1 MKKTLYIS
9 DLDGTL
15 LGPDSRL
22 SAATVT
28 LLNHAVSEGV
38 LFSVAT
44 ARTPATVSV
53 LLRDVDIRIPL
64 VVMTGAAL
72 WDKASGA
79 YSEVQYF
86 SPAQVREITEVYRR
100 PEGGGGFLYTLA
112 KDSALPQAEKDA
124 QKIRDIMEIY
134 HIGPLNKVEREFM
147 EERLHTPYKRFFVP
161 EDGRS
166 EIPSEIENAVLFFG
180 MKKEDVA
187 REIRAG
193 LHKIPDINPM
203 FYYDWHAVDN
213 IASVEAF
220 PKGATK
226 AQAIKRLKR
235 LVGADRVVVFGDN
248 MNDLSM
254 MAAADWSVAV
264 GNALPEVKRSADEVI
279 GSNGADS
286 VARYILE
293 DFRRS

>member
-15 LGPDSRL
+15 LGPESKM
-22 SAATVT
+22 SATAVT

-44 ARTPATVSV
+44 ARTPATVS
-53 LLRDVDIRIPL
+53 LLLKDVDISIPL

-72 WDKASGA
+72 WDKNTGV

-86 SPAQVREITEVYRR
+86 KPQQVKEIIEVYRC
-100 PEGGGGFLYTLA
+100 PEAGGGFLYTLA
-112 KDSALPQAEKDA
+112 PMSSENSATGKV
-124 QKIRDIMEIY
+124 RDLMEIY
-134 HIGPLNKVEREFM
+134 HIGPLNNVERGFM
-147 EERLHTPYKRFFVP
+147 EERLGNPFKKFFVP

-166 EIPSEIENAVLFFG
+166 SIPDNIENAVLFFG
-180 MKKEDVA
+180 MKNEAVA
-187 REIRAG
+187 REIREG

-213 IASVEAF
+213 IATVEAF
-220 PKGATK
+220 PQGATK
-226 AQAIKRLKR
+226 AQAIRRLKR

-279 GSNGADS
+279 GTNAADA
-286 VARYILE
+286 VPRYILE